1 MDPYSTLVLNQKL
14 KSSCDLCSASKLRCD
29 SGKPACSRCSGMKQ
43 PCTYSPA
50 RRAGRPHRLRRESE
64 QQQQQQRQQSR
75 QKQQQQQK
83 QHEQRYP
90 TASPEQSIYACESV
104 VVDFNWSDVSIA
116 DTVSSA
122 TQRPENDLLDF
133 MENCVPDP
141 PSSNCTQA
149 TTSTSTGGDCVKTAA
164 SILEQLDSAQKGPR
178 RPAPGLSTTMACQM
192 LLTILV
198 CPCSDQPAVALL
210 VASGCLALMDT
221 VRRHPSETMSF
232 TNPAGS
238 PASCC
243 TNGSADGIGR
253 NLYLESDLFGWP
265 TVTPPTPAESLSSL
279 ADTEHGGIEG
289 LAKIAK
295 LILRYS
301 ERYSNELDKSREG
314 ENGTST
320 ARLVKPIVMLLR
332 LKLQSVTQQAAGRL
346 VL

>member
-64 QQQQQQRQQSR
+64 QQQQRQRQQSR
-75 QKQQQQQK
+75 QKQQQQQQQQQQK

-90 TASPEQSIYACESV
+90 TASPEQSIYA
-104 VVDFNWSDVSIA
+104 
-116 DTVSSA
+116 
-122 TQRPENDLLDF
+122 
-133 MENCVPDP
+133 
-141 PSSNCTQA
+141 NCTQA
-149 TTSTSTGGDCVKTAA
+149 TTSRSTGGGDCVKTAA

-232 TNPAGS
+232 TKPAGS

-253 NLYLESDLFGWP
+253 NPYLESDLFGWP